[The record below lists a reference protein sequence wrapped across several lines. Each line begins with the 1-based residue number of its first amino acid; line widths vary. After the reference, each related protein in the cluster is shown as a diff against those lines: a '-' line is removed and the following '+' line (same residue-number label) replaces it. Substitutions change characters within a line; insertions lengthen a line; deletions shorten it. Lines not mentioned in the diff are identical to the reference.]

1 MPFLFQT
8 TYLFVSVV
16 HVPFGIFSPRR
27 PRRHVLEWSLKI
39 QAQFLLCSTRTC
51 TLLYPFTR
59 SLIIIC
65 PTDSL
70 TSLYAFKWTPHM
82 SPLFDKGEKKRF
94 TSRSFSS
101 AVALKFCSVSSVSRC
116 VTSISY
122 GHTNPDAPFP
132 WFASSK
138 SYSRRLSGSPSS
150 LYAAWAGNQ
159 ARRTLKESNR
169 RGLAIMLVETT
180 CLTDSHLWPTGPNCS
195 FQMCPSKHGSTQ
207 ARYIVLILRI
217 GAQRCLLKNQ
227 FPSNAYFRQ
236 RKLAIRTRV
245 PTNRQSDF
253 EKRPHLEKVRAHR
266 QFD

>member
-1 MPFLFQT
+1 MPFLFPT

-59 SLIIIC
+59 SLIKIC

-169 RGLAIMLVETT
+169 RGLAIMLAETT

-195 FQMCPSKHGSTQ
+195 FQSIRVSVQAWIDSGAVHNIDPQNRCTMLLIKESIPLKCILPATQ
-207 ARYIVLILRI
+207 T
-217 GAQRCLLKNQ
+217 GN
-227 FPSNAYFRQ
+227 SNAG
-236 RKLAIRTRV
+236 
-245 PTNRQSDF
+245 TNQSAVG
-253 EKRPHLEKVRAHR
+253 L
-266 QFD
+266 